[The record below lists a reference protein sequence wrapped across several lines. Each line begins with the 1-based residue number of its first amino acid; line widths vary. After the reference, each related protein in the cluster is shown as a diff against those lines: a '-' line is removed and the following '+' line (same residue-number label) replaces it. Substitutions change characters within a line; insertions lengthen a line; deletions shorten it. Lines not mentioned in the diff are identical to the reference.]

1 MIFQIPNDCCLMDNL
16 ILKLEIKK
24 KEVIK
29 WIKEKRNKDDEE
41 YKRIEE
47 EMKMILTY
55 NEYYMM
61 NDDAKFIFKG
71 FREQNNTYFKT
82 F

>member
-1 MIFQIPNDCCLMDNL
+1 
-16 ILKLEIKK
+16 
-24 KEVIK
+24 
-29 WIKEKRNKDDEE
+29 
-41 YKRIEE
+41 
-47 EMKMILTY
+47 MILTY

-61 NDDAKFIFKG
+61 NDDAKFSFKG